1 MTEIRRKK
9 HGIIVTGATFV
20 DVKGYPLG
28 TYLPGGRNAGTV
40 VQVHGGVSRN
50 IAEDIAN
57 LELRPTYLTIL
68 DRSGIST
75 DVRTR
80 LEKHKVDMSYTQY
93 AEKGLGMWLAV
104 FDSDGE
110 VTASI
115 SQRPDLLPMCDLLDE
130 KGDEIFS
137 EADSVTLEVDMDPR
151 LIKRILALAEKYE
164 IPAFAVVS
172 NMVIASQRRDF
183 LKSIDCFVCNLQE
196 AGMMFSVEL
205 DGMTPDQVREAVRE
219 RAALA
224 RIPRMV
230 VTMGVDGAVWCD
242 ADGSSGI
249 CPSVQ
254 VDVVDTTGA
263 GDSFFAGVAIG
274 LTYGRTLPESCV
286 IGSRL
291 AASVIATRENVCPRF
306 LPGEFSLDIG
316 ETAT

>member
-115 SQRPDLLPMCDLLDE
+115 SQRPDLLPMCSLLDE

-164 IPAFAVVS
+164 IPSFAVVS
-172 NMVIASQRRDF
+172 NMTIAVERRELFQRTA
-183 LKSIDCFVCNLQE
+183 CFVCNQQE
-196 AGMMFSVEL
+196 AGLLFVT
-205 DGMTPDQVREAVRE
+205 DYAGMEPD
-219 RAALA
+219 ALSDDLA
-224 RIPRMV
+224 GRLVSANIPAIV
-230 VTMGVDGAVWCD
+230 VTMGSRGSVYASRDGERGFFPAE
-242 ADGSSGI
+242 
-249 CPSVQ
+249 SVK
-254 VDVVDTTGA
+254 VRDTAGA
-263 GDSFFAGVAIG
+263 GDAFCAGVAIG
-274 LTYGRTLPESCV
+274 LSSRKSMREAV
-286 IGSRL
+286 EIGTRL
-291 AASVIATRENVCPRF
+291 AASVIKVSENVCPRF
-306 LPGEFSLDIG
+306 RPRELGLD
-316 ETAT
+316 EDVEE